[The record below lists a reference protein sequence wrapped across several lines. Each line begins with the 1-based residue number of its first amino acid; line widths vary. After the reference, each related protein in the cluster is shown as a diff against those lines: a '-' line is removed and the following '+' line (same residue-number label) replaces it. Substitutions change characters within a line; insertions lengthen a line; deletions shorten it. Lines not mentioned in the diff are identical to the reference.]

1 MLSRVLKERGQIR
14 EMENFVNI
22 SSNDCSVNSQDNFE
36 NQNKS
41 QSLAQ
46 ARVLT
51 QESEVV
57 DLNSSENPIFTFNYI
72 PERDSCQNPS
82 AFSKNLSKLE
92 PEQLKF
98 LSKSSSVSI
107 PVMRISQEDWPGSV
121 FNRSFDHNQPI
132 IPSLTT
138 RKIRQ
143 ILMASRRS
151 NSGQLRFETGGL
163 ASNHQSKHN
172 PALSIKSIDSI
183 SENST
188 SFRSFGIS
196 NEEGGRARNNSQI
209 CQNHSNLNSDHYN
222 NFNSSIDSQYHKA
235 HQKSGSFASS
245 STKRNHKKH
254 QGGSS
259 DLCFS
264 HPYISQGQ
272 CHMDILKEEIQLME
286 QLEQGVLLFNNS
298 PEEGISYLIEHELIE
313 DDPLYIANFILH
325 TDFLDKRKVGELLGG
340 HSNLSLSILN
350 NYVHLFNT
358 NSFEPDVALRYFLS
372 RFFLPGESQMVYR
385 ILERFSVS
393 YIRDNPT
400 TLYTSD
406 QIHTLCYAL
415 VMLNTSLHN
424 PHVRTKMSKQE
435 FITMCMHSNLP
446 ATSAQL
452 ENMYDRVA
460 ENELKP
466 LLSPSEKVYGRLS
479 RDPKV
484 LRSKQVSQVSPT
496 LLQKG
501 TIFRRFLNKNSSH
514 IIIAWISSDSKL
526 FCWKKVRSKSS
537 HLLNPSNFVSNISP
551 QLNKLVNYNKKR
563 LFKPPNNNS
572 IDNNKAIDSN
582 PFQRYEAQSESQSC
596 ILTNYSR
603 IANKIRRAFG
613 MDISDLSCILLDDIM
628 DINVGVSSK
637 IHLDRKS
644 SKILRKGTAGSTFSC
659 KNNASHLQSDLESK
673 CFSIITRSG
682 ESINLCSLDSTFPS
696 LLIWVRFFHQTIL
709 KNQETKETKEA
720 QDSNV
725 MTVYGIPVMD
735 KGIESDLLRVWHHGI
750 FIQWENHWSLNS
762 FINLC
767 NTELPNAASFS
778 NKEVLSSNQNSNSI
792 SALLDLNQSGACT
805 DNNPTSNLLQ
815 EIVSGQKENLS
826 SSNGSRKTKQKPK
839 PRLKM
844 SPKTKNMAW
853 IQKKENESKVP
864 VQQSTSSWKLKNI
877 FGFIKLK
884 KPKYAPPSHNL
895 HNKYINYQAPISNLI
910 LQLWVNNIPCSYRG
924 ILWNIAVGNKLQI
937 QASTFNHLLRL
948 RSHFLTD
955 MSDLNNT
962 PECGEKQMR
971 MHVCM
976 QGGPLKEA
984 FFIHLKR
991 FHKDISNVFPEL
1003 HSFFIGAGAVLGY
1016 RIWDRMRPKRKAKYS
1031 KQKQIVCEQSDS
1043 SFIPTPSPLGTLSP
1057 TFQTHINQRILENE
1071 EDSEL
1076 ESVLMF
1082 FNDNPSIYR
1091 IDQSTKILVECFILY
1106 RPDIGYVEGMSHI
1119 AMILLLFNIN
1129 LMEAF
1134 KTFTNLLHSSF
1145 FLDMFML
1152 NHRNVKMRLDFFDM
1166 LFKELMPSLAY
1177 HFDLLSITSDTY
1189 LISWLTSLFSTC
1201 IPIQVI
1207 PKVWDSL
1214 FLFGEPYA
1222 FQVALG
1228 VLKYHEHK
1236 LIMTSFEGCISILHS
1251 IPPTFDYIRFNR
1263 TLEQFN
1269 GIISHRFGLRLAAQR
1284 LSEQKMDLME
1294 ELF

>member
-1 MLSRVLKERGQIR
+1 MSLQVLEETEHIR
-14 EMENFVNI
+14 DTENLRNY
-22 SSNDCSVNSQDNFE
+22 SNDYSESSKSNVKNQNEGQKLTQVVVTSQESEFIGSNSFESSKPTSNYNLKSKSCHNSTTFSKHFSTIESEKPRFTNDSNSMSLPVKRISQDNWSCLGFNGNSDD
-36 NQNKS
+36 NQ
-41 QSLAQ
+41 L
-46 ARVLT
+46 
-51 QESEVV
+51 
-57 DLNSSENPIFTFNYI
+57 
-72 PERDSCQNPS
+72 
-82 AFSKNLSKLE
+82 
-92 PEQLKF
+92 
-98 LSKSSSVSI
+98 
-107 PVMRISQEDWPGSV
+107 VM
-121 FNRSFDHNQPI
+121 
-132 IPSLTT
+132 PSLTT
-138 RKIRQ
+138 RKIRR
-143 ILMASRRS
+143 ILMASRRLNLNQHRLETGILASECKRKYNQAPPIVSIDTKSRASVSFQSFGQPNERRGTRKNLNLDRTYSNLTLGDCDDFS
-151 NSGQLRFETGGL
+151 NS
-163 ASNHQSKHN
+163 SNYSEHN
-172 PALSIKSIDSI
+172 R
-183 SENST
+183 T
-188 SFRSFGIS
+188 
-196 NEEGGRARNNSQI
+196 
-209 CQNHSNLNSDHYN
+209 
-222 NFNSSIDSQYHKA
+222 
-235 HQKSGSFASS
+235 HQKSGFLASS
-245 STKRNHKKH
+245 STGKKHKLH
-254 QGGSS
+254 QGGNS
-259 DLCFS
+259 DVCFS
-264 HPYISQGQ
+264 QQYISQGQ
-272 CHMDILKEEIQLME
+272 CHMDILKEEIHLME

-298 PEEGISYLIEHELIE
+298 PEEGISYMIEHELLE

-358 NSFEPDVALRYFLS
+358 SSLEPDVALRYFLS

-393 YIRDNPT
+393 YVRDNPS

-424 PHVRTKMSKQE
+424 SHVRTKMTKQE
-435 FITMCMHSNLP
+435 FTNMCMHSNLP
-446 ATSAQL
+446 ATTAQL
-452 ENMYDRVA
+452 ETMYDRVA
-460 ENELKP
+460 DNEIKP

-484 LRSKQVSQVSPT
+484 LRSKQVSQVNPS

-501 TIFRRFLNKNSSH
+501 TIFKRFLKKNNSH
-514 IIIAWISSDSKL
+514 TIIAWISSDSKF

-537 HLLNPSNFVSNISP
+537 HLFNPGKFVSNMSP
-551 QLNKLVNYNKKR
+551 QFNKLVDYNKKR
-563 LFKPPNNNS
+563 LFKYTNS
-572 IDNNKAIDSN
+572 NNKAIDSN
-582 PFQRYEAQSESQSC
+582 ILQKDETQFENQSC
-596 ILTNYSR
+596 ILTNHSR
-603 IANKIRRAFG
+603 ITNKIRRALG
-613 MDISDLSCILLDDIM
+613 MDISDLSCILLDDIIDM
-628 DINVGVSSK
+628 NVGISSK

-644 SKILRKGTAGSTFSC
+644 SKIMRKRIKNSSSC
-659 KNNASHLQSDLESK
+659 KNIVNHMQSELESK
-673 CFSIITRSG
+673 CFSLITRSG

-709 KNQETKETKEA
+709 KNQEIKEA
-720 QDSNV
+720 NETHDSNI
-725 MTVYGIPVMD
+725 MTVYGIPNFD

-767 NTELPNAASFS
+767 NSELPNSVFLS
-778 NKEVLSSNQNSNSI
+778 NKEVLSSNNNSNSN
-792 SALLDLNQSGACT
+792 SALFDFENGSFS
-805 DNNPTSNLLQ
+805 DNNSINLLQ
-815 EIVSGQKENLS
+815 KMVSNQKEDVNS
-826 SSNGSRKTKQKPK
+826 NNGSRKPKQRASFK
-839 PRLKM
+839 
-844 SPKTKNMAW
+844 SKNTAW
-853 IQKKENESKVP
+853 IQKKEDKLKVL
-864 VQQSTSSWKLKNI
+864 QSQPSPLCKLKNI
-877 FGFIKLK
+877 FSFLKMK
-884 KPKYAPPSHNL
+884 KPKHAPPSHNL
-895 HNKYINYQAPISNLI
+895 HNKYINYQAPISHLI
-910 LQLWVNNIPCSYRG
+910 LHLWINNIPCSYRG

-937 QASTFNHLLRL
+937 QIPIFNHLLQL
-948 RSHFLTD
+948 RNNFLTD
-955 MSDLNNT
+955 LSELHSPSN
-962 PECGEKQMR
+962 CGEEQTC
-971 MHVCM
+971 MHMCI

-1016 RIWDRMRPKRKAKYS
+1016 RIWEKMKS
-1031 KQKQIVCEQSDS
+1031 KQREKSLEQRLIIPEQSDT
-1043 SFIPTPSPLGTLSP
+1043 SFTPAPSPLGGLSP
-1057 TFQTHINQRILENE
+1057 ISHINQSILENE

-1134 KTFTNLLHSSF
+1134 KTFTNLLHSCY

-1189 LISWLTSLFSTC
+1189 LISWFTSLFSIC

-1222 FQVALG
+1222 FQIALA

-1251 IPPTFDYIRFNR
+1251 IPSTFDFRRFNR

-1269 GIISHRFGLRLAAQR
+1269 GNISHRFGLWLAAQR
-1284 LSEQKMDLME
+1284 LSEQKTDLME

>member
-1 MLSRVLKERGQIR
+1 MSPRALKKGVQI
-14 EMENFVNI
+14 MEAENVPNI
-22 SSNDCSVNSQDNFE
+22 SSNVCSENFNSSDFE
-36 NQNKS
+36 NQNKN
-41 QSLAQ
+41 QSTTQVRALS
-46 ARVLT
+46 
-51 QESEVV
+51 QESEFEVSV
-57 DLNSSENPIFTFNYI
+57 NFSENPITTFSYV
-72 PERDSCQNPS
+72 PEQDSCQNHS
-82 AFSKNLSKLE
+82 NFSSKSFSTLE
-92 PEQLKF
+92 PEQIRF
-98 LSKSSSVSI
+98 ASNSSSASL
-107 PVMRISQEDWPGSV
+107 PVMRISQDWSGSAI
-121 FNRSFDHNQPI
+121 NRSPDGNQPV
-132 IPSLTT
+132 IPSLTAK
-138 RKIRQ
+138 KIRQ
-143 ILMASRRS
+143 ILMASRIS
-151 NSGQLRFETGGL
+151 NSFQLKSETGGVT
-163 ASNHQSKHN
+163 SNQQSKHN
-172 PALSIKSIDSI
+172 SAQSIKSIDTT
-183 SENST
+183 SENSP
-188 SFRSFGIS
+188 SFKSFGVS
-196 NEEGGRARNNSQI
+196 NETKRKTSNSSHVF
-209 CQNHSNLNSDHYN
+209 QNHPNLNSDEYNHY
-222 NFNSSIDSQYHKA
+222 NSSIDCQYHKA

-245 STKRNHKKH
+245 NTKRRYNIH
-254 QGGSS
+254 QGVSS
-259 DLCFS
+259 DIFCS
-264 HPYISQGQ
+264 QPYISQGQ

-298 PEEGISYLIEHELIE
+298 PEEGISYLIEHKLVE

-358 NSFEPDVALRYFLS
+358 NSLEPDIALRYFLS

-424 PHVRTKMSKQE
+424 SHVRTKMSKQE

-446 ATSAQL
+446 VTSTQL

-501 TIFRRFLNKNSSH
+501 TIFRRFSNKNSSH
-514 IIIAWISSDSKL
+514 TIIAWISSDSKF

-537 HLLNPSNFVSNISP
+537 HLLNPSNFVSNMS
-551 QLNKLVNYNKKR
+551 LKLSKLVNYNKKR
-563 LFKPPNNNS
+563 LSRPLNNNS
-572 IDNNKAIDSN
+572 INNNKAMDSN
-582 PFQRYEAQSESQSC
+582 IFLRDENLFDNQSC
-596 ILTNYSR
+596 ILTRHSR
-603 IANKIRRAFG
+603 ITSRIRRAFG
-613 MDISDLSCILLDDIM
+613 MDISDLSCILLDDIV

-644 SKILRKGTAGSTFSC
+644 SKILRKGKTSSTLS
-659 KNNASHLQSDLESK
+659 KNNANHLQSELESK
-673 CFSIITRSG
+673 CFSLITRSG

-709 KNQETKETKEA
+709 KNQETKEAKEA
-720 QDSNV
+720 QDGNV
-725 MTVYGIPVMD
+725 MTVYGIPIID

-767 NTELPNAASFS
+767 NTELPNAVSLS
-778 NKEVLSSNQNSNSI
+778 NKEVLSSNSNSNSI
-792 SALLDLNQSGACT
+792 STLFDLHQYNSCA
-805 DNNPTSNLLQ
+805 DNNPTGSILQ
-815 EIVSGQKENLS
+815 EIVSGQKENLNS
-826 SSNGSRKTKQKPK
+826 NTNSWKSKSKMSSNPQK
-839 PRLKM
+839 
-844 SPKTKNMAW
+844 MAW
-853 IQKKENESKVP
+853 IHNKKNKYKASVP
-864 VQQSTSSWKLKNI
+864 KSTFSWKIMSI
-877 FGFIKLK
+877 FSFLKLK

-895 HNKYINYQAPISNLI
+895 HNKYINYQAPISHLI
-910 LQLWVNNIPCSYRG
+910 LHLWVNNIPCSYRG
-924 ILWNIAVGNKLQI
+924 ILWNISVGNNLQI
-937 QASTFNHLLRL
+937 QAATFNHLLRL
-948 RSHFLTD
+948 RSNFLTD
-955 MSDLNNT
+955 LSESIC
-962 PECGEKQMR
+962 PSACGEMQMC
-971 MHVCM
+971 MHAYFE
-976 QGGPLKEA
+976 GGPLKEA

-991 FHKDISNVFPEL
+991 FHRDISNVFPEL

-1016 RIWDRMRPKRKAKYS
+1016 RIWDKMKSKQKAKYIE
-1031 KQKQIVCEQSDS
+1031 QKQMANEQSDS
-1043 SFIPTPSPLGTLSP
+1043 TFMTVPSPLGGLSP
-1057 TFQTHINQRILENE
+1057 ISQSHINRKILEDD

-1076 ESVLMF
+1076 ESVLLF

-1134 KTFTNLLHSSF
+1134 KTFTNLLHNSF

-1251 IPPTFDYIRFNR
+1251 IPSTFDYRRFNR

-1269 GIISHRFGLRLAAQR
+1269 GTISHRFGLWLAAQR
-1284 LSEQKMDLME
+1284 LSEQKTELLE

>member
-1 MLSRVLKERGQIR
+1 MSSQVLEEVEHNR
-14 EMENFVNI
+14 EAENIGNRSNCYSESPQVNLK
-22 SSNDCSVNSQDNFE
+22 
-36 NQNKS
+36 NQNGG
-41 QSLAQ
+41 QF
-46 ARVLT
+46 LT
-51 QESEVV
+51 QVGVPSQVSEVA
-57 DLNSSENPIFTFNYI
+57 DLDSSETPIT
-72 PERDSCQNPS
+72 
-82 AFSKNLSKLE
+82 FSKNWLTLE
-92 PEQLKF
+92 SEQLRF
-98 LSKSSSVSI
+98 ASNSSSLSL
-107 PVMRISQEDWPGSV
+107 PVKRISQEDWSGSGL
-121 FNRSFDHNQPI
+121 NGNSDDNQLV

-143 ILMASRRS
+143 ILMASRRLNS
-151 NSGQLRFETGGL
+151 NQQKLEIGGTTFGY
-163 ASNHQSKHN
+163 HRKHN
-172 PALSIKSIDSI
+172 LTSSLKSTDSI
-183 SENST
+183 SRT
-188 SFRSFGIS
+188 SVSFQSFSQS
-196 NEEGGRARNNSQI
+196 NELGTVSKNANLD
-209 CQNHSNLNSDHYN
+209 QNH
-222 NFNSSIDSQYHKA
+222 FNSSSDKSNNFRSPNDSQNHRIQ
-235 HQKSGSFASS
+235 QKSGFLESS
-245 STKRNHKKH
+245 NIARSHKLY

-259 DLCFS
+259 DMCFS
-264 HPYISQGQ
+264 QQYISQGQ
-272 CHMDILKEEIQLME
+272 CHMDILKEEIHLME

-298 PEEGISYLIEHELIE
+298 PEEGISYMIEHELLE

-358 NSFEPDVALRYFLS
+358 NSLEPDIALRHFLS

-424 PHVRTKMSKQE
+424 SHVRTKMTKQE
-435 FITMCMHSNLP
+435 FINMCTHSNLP
-446 ATSAQL
+446 ATSTQL
-452 ENMYDRVA
+452 EIMYDRVA
-460 ENELKP
+460 DNEIKP

-484 LRSKQVSQVSPT
+484 LRAKQVSEINPT

-501 TIFRRFLNKNSSH
+501 TVFRRFINKNSSH
-514 IIIAWISSDSKL
+514 SIIAWISSDSKF

-537 HLLNPSNFVSNISP
+537 HLFNPGNFVSNMSP
-551 QLNKLVNYNKKR
+551 QFNKLVSYNKKR
-563 LFKPPNNNS
+563 IFKYPNSNSNNS
-572 IDNNKAIDSN
+572 SNNKVTDSN
-582 PFQRYEAQSESQSC
+582 ILQKDQGQFENQSR
-596 ILTNYSR
+596 ILTNHSR
-603 IANKIRRAFG
+603 IANKIRKALG
-613 MDISDLSCILLDDIM
+613 MDISDLSCILLDDII

-644 SKILRKGTAGSTFSC
+644 SKIMRKGTTSFSSC
-659 KNNASHLQSDLESK
+659 KNNVNHLQNELESK
-673 CFSIITRSG
+673 CFSLIIRSG

-696 LLIWVRFFHQTIL
+696 FLIWVRFFHQTIL
-709 KNQETKETKEA
+709 KNQETKENNESH
-720 QDSNV
+720 DSNV
-725 MTVYGIPVMD
+725 MTVYGIPNLD

-767 NTELPNAASFS
+767 NSELPSS
-778 NKEVLSSNQNSNSI
+778 VPLLNKEALPSNSNSNSASA
-792 SALLDLNQSGACT
+792 SALFGFQAGPSP
-805 DNNPTSNLLQ
+805 DNNPTNLLQ
-815 EIVSGQKENLS
+815 EIVSVQKENLIS
-826 SSNGSRKTKQKPK
+826 STASCSKPK
-839 PRLKM
+839 PKV
-844 SPKTKNMAW
+844 SPESKKVAW
-853 IQKKENESKVP
+853 IQKKGNKHRTLP
-864 VQQSTSSWKLKNI
+864 QQSSFLHKFKNI
-877 FGFIKLK
+877 FNLLKIK
-884 KPKYAPPSHNL
+884 KPKYALPSHNL
-895 HNKYINYQAPISNLI
+895 HNKCINYQAPISHLI
-910 LQLWVNNIPCSYRG
+910 LHLWVNNIPCSYRG
-924 ILWNIAVGNKLQI
+924 ILWNIAVGNQLQI
-937 QASTFNHLLRL
+937 QISTFNHLLKL
-948 RSHFLTD
+948 RNSFLA
-955 MSDLNNT
+955 DLSKSYS
-962 PECGEKQMR
+962 PPKCGEEHMC
-971 MHVCM
+971 MHTCIE
-976 QGGPLKEA
+976 GGPLKEA

-991 FHKDISNVFPEL
+991 FHRDISNVFPEL

-1016 RIWDRMRPKRKAKYS
+1016 RIWERMKP
-1031 KQKQIVCEQSDS
+1031 KQKSKSSRQRLIIAEQSDS
-1043 SFIPTPSPLGTLSP
+1043 SFTPAPSPLGGFSP
-1057 TFQTHINQRILENE
+1057 MSHINQSILEGE

-1134 KTFTNLLHSSF
+1134 KTFTNLLHSCY

-1166 LFKELMPSLAY
+1166 LFKELMPSLAC

-1189 LISWLTSLFSTC
+1189 LISWFTSLFSTC

-1222 FQVALG
+1222 FQVALA

-1251 IPPTFDYIRFNR
+1251 IPSTFDFRRFNR
-1263 TLEQFN
+1263 ALEQFN
-1269 GIISHRFGLRLAAQR
+1269 GTISHRFGLWLAAQR
-1284 LSEQKMDLME
+1284 LSEQKTELME

>member
-1 MLSRVLKERGQIR
+1 MSSRASKKGVKIGEA
-14 EMENFVNI
+14 ENFPNI
-22 SSNDCSVNSQDNFE
+22 SSNVCSENLKSSNLE
-36 NQNKS
+36 NQDKN
-41 QSLAQ
+41 QSITQVRALS
-46 ARVLT
+46 
-51 QESEVV
+51 QESEL
-57 DLNSSENPIFTFNYI
+57 DLSVNFTENPITTFSYVPEQDSYQNY
-72 PERDSCQNPS
+72 SN
-82 AFSKNLSKLE
+82 FSSKSFSTLE
-92 PEQLKF
+92 PEQIRIA
-98 LSKSSSVSI
+98 SNSSSASL
-107 PVMRISQEDWPGSV
+107 PVVRISQDWSGSAI
-121 FNRSFDHNQPI
+121 NRNPDGNQPV
-132 IPSLTT
+132 IPSLTAK
-138 RKIRQ
+138 KIRQ

-151 NSGQLRFETGGL
+151 NSFQLKSETGGVTY
-163 ASNHQSKHN
+163 NQQSKHN
-172 PALSIKSIDSI
+172 SAQSVKSIDTT
-183 SENST
+183 SENSP
-188 SFRSFGIS
+188 SFKSFGVS
-196 NEEGGRARNNSQI
+196 NETKGKTSNSSHVF
-209 CQNHSNLNSDHYN
+209 QNHSNLNLDEHNHY
-222 NFNSSIDSQYHKA
+222 NSSIDSQCHKA

-245 STKRNHKKH
+245 NIKRGYNIH
-254 QGGSS
+254 QGVSS
-259 DLCFS
+259 DIFCS
-264 HPYISQGQ
+264 QPYISQGQ

-298 PEEGISYLIEHELIE
+298 PEEGISYLIEHELVE

-358 NSFEPDVALRYFLS
+358 NSLEPDIALRYFLS

-393 YIRDNPT
+393 YVRDNPT

-424 PHVRTKMSKQE
+424 SHVRTKMSKQE
-435 FITMCMHSNLP
+435 FIAMCMHSNLP
-446 ATSAQL
+446 VTSTQL

-460 ENELKP
+460 ESEIKP

-501 TIFRRFLNKNSSH
+501 TIFRRFSNKNTSH
-514 IIIAWISSDSKL
+514 TIIAWISSDSKF
-526 FCWKKVRSKSS
+526 FCWKKVRSKSN
-537 HLLNPSNFVSNISP
+537 HLLNPSNFVSNMSL
-551 QLNKLVNYNKKR
+551 QLSKLVNYNKKR
-563 LFKPPNNNS
+563 LSRPLN
-572 IDNNKAIDSN
+572 NNKAINSN
-582 PFQRYEAQSESQSC
+582 ISLRDENLFDNQSC
-596 ILTNYSR
+596 ILTSHSR
-603 IANKIRRAFG
+603 ITSRIRRAFG

-644 SKILRKGTAGSTFSC
+644 SKILRKGKACSTLS
-659 KNNASHLQSDLESK
+659 KNNASHLQSELESK
-673 CFSIITRSG
+673 CFSLITRSG
-682 ESINLCSLDSTFPS
+682 ESINLCSLDSTYPS
-696 LLIWVRFFHQTIL
+696 LLTWLRFFHQTIL
-709 KNQETKETKEA
+709 KNQEVKEAKEA
-720 QDSNV
+720 QDGNV
-725 MTVYGIPVMD
+725 MTVYGIPIID

-767 NTELPNAASFS
+767 NTELPNAVSLS
-778 NKEVLSSNQNSNSI
+778 NKEVLSSNTNSNST
-792 SALLDLNQSGACT
+792 SALFDLQQYNSCT
-805 DNNPTSNLLQ
+805 DNNATNDILQ
-815 EIVSGQKENLS
+815 EIASDQKENLS
-826 SSNGSRKTKQKPK
+826 STTGSWKSKMPWIHNKKNKYKASVPKSTFSRKI
-839 PRLKM
+839 M
-844 SPKTKNMAW
+844 
-853 IQKKENESKVP
+853 
-864 VQQSTSSWKLKNI
+864 NI
-877 FGFIKLK
+877 FSFLKLK

-895 HNKYINYQAPISNLI
+895 HNKFINYQAPISHLI
-910 LQLWVNNIPCSYRG
+910 LHLWVNNIPCSYRG
-924 ILWNIAVGNKLQI
+924 ILWNIAVGNNLQI
-937 QASTFNHLLRL
+937 QAATFNHLLRL
-948 RSHFLTD
+948 RSKFLTD
-955 MSDLNNT
+955 LAESIS
-962 PECGEKQMR
+962 PSACGEKQLC
-971 MHVCM
+971 MHACTE
-976 QGGPLKEA
+976 GGPLKEA

-991 FHKDISNVFPEL
+991 FHRDISNVFPEL

-1016 RIWDRMRPKRKAKYS
+1016 RIWDKMKS
-1031 KQKQIVCEQSDS
+1031 KQKAKFIEQKQMVNEQSDS
-1043 SFIPTPSPLGTLSP
+1043 TFMAAHSPFGGLSP
-1057 TFQTHINQRILENE
+1057 ASQSHINRKILEDD

-1076 ESVLMF
+1076 ESVLLF

-1134 KTFTNLLHSSF
+1134 KTFTNLLHKSF

-1152 NHRNVKMRLDFFDM
+1152 NHRNIKMRLDFFDM

-1222 FQVALG
+1222 FQVALA

-1251 IPPTFDYIRFNR
+1251 IPSTFDYRRFNR

-1269 GIISHRFGLRLAAQR
+1269 GTISHRFGLWLAAQR
-1284 LSEQKMDLME
+1284 LSEQKTELLE